1 MTSLITVSQAL
12 ELVPAFDPNEATV
25 DPLEGGL
32 TNCTYRVLQGGGVFV
47 LRLDSSYSDII
58 QSNRLNE
65 LVILGEAAKAGLAP
79 EVIFSDREFGILVTE
94 YLPGRIWVE
103 TDLGDSQNIEKLADL
118 LRSVHGLPICGY
130 QHDMTEIAVRYR
142 KPLKR
147 FSDLDTFAVKCI
159 DIIRSIR
166 SVNMITCCHCDVV
179 ASNLVEGNRL
189 QLLDWEFAA
198 DCDPFFDLASVIGFH
213 KLDNKQTNTLL
224 SAYTG
229 SGDGASKEKLEQQ
242 LRVYKAI
249 YWLWLAN
256 RYTLSLEDSLT
267 GHLKELQQSVF

>member
-1 MTSLITVSQAL
+1 MTSLVTVSQAL
-12 ELVPAFDPNEATV
+12 ELVPVFDPNEATV

-32 TNCTYRVLQGGGVFV
+32 TNCTYRVFQGDVVFV
-47 LRLDSSYSDII
+47 LRLDSSYSNIV

-65 LVILGEAAKAGLAP
+65 LFILGEAAKAGLAP
-79 EVIFSDREFGILVTE
+79 EVIFSNLEFGILVTE
-94 YLPGRIWVE
+94 YLPGQIWVE
-103 TDLGDSQNIEKLADL
+103 TDLGDSENIEKLADL

-130 QHDMTEIAVRYR
+130 QHDMAEIAVRYR

-147 FSDLDTFAVKCI
+147 FSDLDTFASKCI

-179 ASNLVEGNRL
+179 VSNLVEGNRL

-213 KLDNKQTNTLL
+213 KLDNKHTDMLL
-224 SAYTG
+224 SAYSG
-229 SGDGASKEKLEQQ
+229 GGDGASKEKLEQQ

-256 RYTLSLEDSLT
+256 RYTLSLDDSLI
-267 GHLKELQQSVF
+267 GHLKEAQQSVF